1 MTSLTLLQ
9 PASQAWAL
17 VAFFAIFFSFGL
29 LVPSWA
35 LYRRTGINPLVLP
48 RDDTALGY
56 IGKAFKCTL
65 ALLFVY
71 LLVKALQWWPTEP
84 MLWFT
89 PAWLAALAWCGLCA
103 AMLGMLLAQHHMG
116 NTWRIGI
123 DTQHATELVSHG
135 LFRYSRNPVFL
146 AMRCS
151 MLFLLILQPSAIV
164 LALAASAELL
174 MQIQVRMEEDHLQQ
188 LHGASY
194 AQYRQR
200 VRRWL

>member
-1 MTSLTLLQ
+1 MTSSPLLQ
-9 PASQAWAL
+9 SANQAWAL

-29 LVPSWA
+29 LARSWV
-35 LYRRTGINPLVLP
+35 LYKRTGINPLVLP
-48 RDDTALGY
+48 TDDSVLGY

-71 LLVKALQWWPTEP
+71 LLAKALQWWPTEP
-84 MLWFT
+84 ILWSA
-89 PAWLAALAWCGLCA
+89 PAWLATLAWCGLWT

-116 NTWRIGI
+116 NAWRIGI
-123 DTQHATELVSHG
+123 DTQHATALVSRG
-135 LFRYSRNPVFL
+135 LFSYSRNPVFL

-151 MLFLLILQPSAIV
+151 MLFLLTLQPSAVV

-174 MQIQVRMEEDHLQQ
+174 MQIQVRMEEEHLQQ

>member
-1 MTSLTLLQ
+1 MTSSTLLNST
-9 PASQAWAL
+9 SQAWVL

-29 LVPSWA
+29 LAPSWA

-71 LLVKALQWWPTEP
+71 LLVKALQWWPTES
-84 MLWFT
+84 MLWSA
-89 PAWLAALAWCGLCA
+89 PAWLNAFAWLGLWT

-116 NTWRIGI
+116 NAWRIGI
-123 DTQHATELVSHG
+123 DTQRATELVSHG

-151 MLFLLILQPSAIV
+151 MLFLLILQPSAV
-164 LALAASAELL
+164 ALTLAVSAELL

-188 LHGASY
+188 LHGPSY
-194 AQYRQR
+194 AQYRDR

>member
-1 MTSLTLLQ
+1 MTSPTLFQ
-9 PASQAWAL
+9 PANQAWAL

-29 LVPSWA
+29 LAPSWA
-35 LYRRTGINPLVLP
+35 LYRRTGINPLVMP

-71 LLVKALQWWPTEP
+71 LLTKALQWWPAEP
-84 MLWFT
+84 MLWSA
-89 PAWLAALAWCGLCA
+89 PAWLAALAWCGLWT
-103 AMLGMLLAQHHMG
+103 AMLGMLLSQHHMG
-116 NTWRIGI
+116 NAWRIGI

-135 LFRYSRNPVFL
+135 VFRYSRNPVFL

-151 MLFLLILQPSAIV
+151 MLFLLVLQPSAVV

-194 AQYRQR
+194 AQYCDR